1 MRGRRRRAD
10 DSSLELLLDTI
21 TNTFGGIL
29 FIAILLSLLLQSS
42 SQTAREAASQVE
54 PMSAVEQAQLES
66 RVADLQQ
73 DVENLRRRV
82 AAATQP
88 GDSQAEDSELG
99 KLSAAAAAVEAAV
112 AKSTEAIRNTLE
124 SQREAATATEQFEML
139 EQDRKSVKEQL
150 AEAEHRLAA
159 AQEEAARL
167 AEAALQID
175 RPQGPT
181 EIQQTV
187 SLPSLRPSLKTEVS
201 LYVRFD
207 KIFMMHLWKNGERLG
222 PNTDQFVIAPTPSED
237 GVRQVARPKPATGK
251 DVNAATITEDLRRML
266 QSFPP
271 NRFVV
276 SVIVFEDSFDV
287 FQLIKASIVRNGY
300 EYRPIPLSPG
310 QSVVDSG
317 GRGEAQ

>member
-29 FIAILLSLLLQSS
+29 FIAILLSLLLKSS
-42 SQTAREAASQVE
+42 SQTAREAASRVE

-82 AAATQP
+82 AAAPQP

-187 SLPSLRPSLKTEVS
+187 SLPSLRPSLKTEVG

>member
-29 FIAILLSLLLQSS
+29 FIAILLSLLLNSS
-42 SQTAREAASQVE
+42 SQTAREAAPRVE

-66 RVADLQQ
+66 RVSDLQQ

-82 AAATQP
+82 AAAPQP

-175 RPQGPT
+175 RPQGVT
-181 EIQQTV
+181 EIEQTV
-187 SLPSLRPSLKTEVS
+187 SLPSLRPSLKNEVG

-207 KIFMMHLWKNGERLG
+207 KIFMMHAWKNGERLG
-222 PNTDQFVIAPTPSED
+222 PNTDQFVIVSLPSGD
-237 GVRQVARPKPATGK
+237 GVRQVARPKPAAGTL
-251 DVNAATITEDLRRML
+251 VNAATIMADLRRIL
-266 QSFPP
+266 QSFPSD
-271 NRFVV
+271 RFVV
-276 SVIVFEDSFDV
+276 SVVVFEDSFDV
-287 FQLIKASIVRNGY
+287 FQVIKAAIVQNGY
-300 EYRPIPLSPG
+300 EYRPIPLRPG
-310 QSVVDSG
+310 QSIVDSG